1 LEKSLVGS
9 GGDDVVEIKPPVD
22 RQPYQID
29 PEKYAEHLKQHLEI
43 YCKAVAMSQVGISFF
58 LVEFLF

>member
-9 GGDDVVEIKPPVD
+9 GGDDVVEIKPPVH
-22 RQPYQID
+22 RQPGQID

-43 YCKAVAMSQVGISFF
+43 YCKVVAMSQVGISFF
-58 LVEFLF
+58 LVEFSF